1 MLAGIEF
8 SQGIGDAWTNITKFV
23 PKLIGALAI
32 LIIGWII
39 AKIIRKVIH
48 RVLTKLKFDDIVDK
62 SGLGG
67 HIEKAGW
74 ADSAALLATL
84 LYYAVMVTVLK
95 LAIGAFGSNDTQGV
109 FDDIIAFIPK
119 LVVALIIV
127 VLTGAVANAVRSLVG
142 PAVDQISYG
151 NFIERVVVG
160 VIWTVG
166 IFAALDQIQVAEAIV
181 ASLSLIL
188 VIKFGVGGIWSA
200 RDRFWPAVYDK
211 VAGANDEPETTNSN

>member
-74 ADSAALLATL
+74 ADSAALLARSALSSAKRPAMVQSLAAT
-84 LYYAVMVTVLK
+84 AV
-95 LAIGAFGSNDTQGV
+95 
-109 FDDIIAFIPK
+109 
-119 LVVALIIV
+119 
-127 VLTGAVANAVRSLVG
+127 
-142 PAVDQISYG
+142 
-151 NFIERVVVG
+151 E
-160 VIWTVG
+160 
-166 IFAALDQIQVAEAIV
+166 
-181 ASLSLIL
+181 
-188 VIKFGVGGIWSA
+188 
-200 RDRFWPAVYDK
+200 
-211 VAGANDEPETTNSN
+211 